1 MSLQGLRREIHG
13 FEPGSVVAATEL
25 VMSHVHP
32 EDADSARES
41 QEAVLER
48 SEAVQSDTASPP

>member
-13 FEPGSVVAATEL
+13 FEPGSVVPTTEL

-32 EDADSARES
+32 EDVEAARES
-41 QEAVLER
+41 QETVLER